1 MSCSE
6 SSDSCMAPGGGRFLG
21 GRISAMPSSSR
32 RRRRRRDDV
41 VLFVVGAGGGGGG
54 GSACVGAKGA

>member
-21 GRISAMPSSSR
+21 GSISAMPSTSC

-41 VLFVVGAGGGGGG
+41 ELVVVGSVVGEDGGI
-54 GSACVGAKGA
+54 ACVGAKGA